1 MQKREKQKRER
12 LIVAAVVGIFLLTG
26 CSAPNHLYPGDVEEG
41 DVEEGDVEEGRIERW
56 GCGDLLNGCG
66 FGGCPVELTADF
78 DYGSGTVEFAG
89 TESHTRFEVKGL
101 ERRWDWCLQDDGLF
115 GCAFTIDTQ
124 GDGAYFNF
132 ADAMPDD
139 DGARRTK
146 PSELFKCTRRR
157 VGNR

>member
-1 MQKREKQKRER
+1 MQKRER
-12 LIVAAVVGIFLLTG
+12 LIVAAAVGIFLLTG
-26 CSAPNHLYPGDVEEG
+26 CSAPNHTDPGDFEG
-41 DVEEGDVEEGRIERW
+41 NIGPSDVEEGDVEEGRFERW
-56 GCGDLLNGCG
+56 GCGDRLNGCG

-101 ERRWDWCLQDDGLF
+101 KLRWDWCLQDDGSF

-124 GDGAYFNF
+124 GIGAYFDF
-132 ADAMPDD
+132 TGAMPDD

-157 VGNR
+157 VGHR